1 MNALVSKILETFF
14 EYLKCRLRLSQGLH
28 IYSCVVGNLSKA
40 AMACIGAGYCVV
52 DLSDIDN
59 WISMSIPRCPIN
71 TVLGIVALCWPAMVC
86 FVLAS
91 FGNSIVNR

>member
-1 MNALVSKILETFF
+1 MFLPF

-59 WISMSIPRCPIN
+59 WISMLIPGHPDVR
-71 TVLGIVALCWPAMVC
+71 
-86 FVLAS
+86 
-91 FGNSIVNR
+91 